1 MMCCVKISVRSG
13 VWLKLGWNINAN
25 AHSPWLTKRCCRTN
39 FPLRYKFVAERG
51 VRYHMLNRYPEQTRS
66 RRGFA
71 LVGAIFLVF
80 GLSMALVESGIGA
93 FIGAL
98 FGFALLLPSVLFGES
113 SFRKFE
119 KTLSKIA
126 LFGSLS

>member
-1 MMCCVKISVRSG
+1 MRWSATRKAARRLSWRLS
-13 VWLKLGWNINAN
+13 A
-25 AHSPWLTKRCCRTN
+25 S
-39 FPLRYKFVAERG
+39 

-126 LFGSLS
+126 LFRSLS